1 MRKKYILLFF
11 LFAFNTLMFGQK
23 VTITP
28 TTVNGYSYSY
38 GSINLAS
45 VSKSTISLGVKVET
59 PVNAPDNG
67 TVTIYY
73 EKSSGWGANIP
84 SGGNGRFLFF
94 GGGKI
99 GLASFVIYLNSADF
113 NVSGGNLYAEYKTFS
128 GVVYKSNKI
137 SIIKDNIPSPPPPS
151 PSPPKQEIVPYGGIP
166 ILPEFSDYY
175 DITSKDWV
183 YPTSDVIV
191 DVNSPFYQS
200 QTLRQKTTYTY
211 RIIIS
216 ENISFFVVNFLAH
229 LKNLRV
235 DNVITGNQYL
245 IDGQIPQTIIGNEAS
260 ESHSV
265 EVAGSIRNQTVT
277 NSLNNYPFQW
287 QARIKYPLLWSYLS
301 DSYFQLYGWK
311 DIPGATQI
319 NYTPP
324 ASNNAMEYRRLII
337 ENPLD
342 QSEYRRCATSNVIEI
357 IPLNT
362 DLTKN
367 KICCDQ
373 TVNNGD
379 SANPINGDTPNS
391 VYYQWL
397 ISEDNTNWIPIG
409 AAENKE
415 YTPYVV
421 QRNLYEPKIQYYKR
435 IIYSFYYNIHYISNV
450 VKITIEPQVFV
461 STKIYPNPATS
472 ILNIENIRASS
483 VISNVIITNS
493 NGSTVIPNSYS
504 PITSSLIQLN
514 VANLQPGIYFLSMVI
529 TNAGSSRGFNYETT
543 FIKQ

>member
-1 MRKKYILLFF
+1 
-11 LFAFNTLMFGQK
+11 MFGQK

-28 TTVNGYSYSY
+28 TTVNGYSFSS
-38 GSINLAS
+38 GAINLAS

-73 EKSSGWGANIP
+73 EKSSGWGGNIP
-84 SGGNGRFLFF
+84 SGGNGGFLFF

-99 GLASFVIYLNSADF
+99 GLATFVIYLNSADF

-151 PSPPKQEIVPYGGIP
+151 PNQPTQEIVPYGGTP

-183 YPTSDVIV
+183 YPNTDIIV
-191 DVNSPFYQS
+191 DVNSPFYQGVS
-200 QTLRQKTTYTY
+200 LRQKTTYTY
-211 RIIIS
+211 GTIIS
-216 ENISFFVVNFLAH
+216 GTITFSVVNFLTQ
-229 LKNLRV
+229 LENLRV
-235 DNVITGNQYL
+235 NNVITGNQYL

-265 EVAGSIRNQTVT
+265 QIAGSTRSQTVT
-277 NSLNNYPFQW
+277 NSLKNYPFQW
-287 QARIKYPLLWSYLS
+287 QSRIKYPLLWSYFG
-301 DSYFQLYGWK
+301 DNYFQTYGWK

-342 QSEYRRCATSNVIEI
+342 QSPYRRCATSNVIEI

-367 KICCDQ
+367 TICCDQ
-373 TVNNGD
+373 TVNYGD

-397 ISEDNTNWIPIG
+397 ISEDNTNWTPIG

-415 YTPYVV
+415 YTPYVG
-421 QRNLYEPKIQYYKR
+421 RRTLYEPKIQYYKR

-472 ILNIENIRASS
+472 ILNIENIRSS

-493 NGSTVIPNSYS
+493 NGSTIIPNSYS
-504 PITSSLIQLN
+504 QITPSLIQLN
-514 VANLQPGIYFLSMVI
+514 VANLPLGVYFISMMI
-529 TNAGSSRGFNYETT
+529 TPAGSTRGSSYETT